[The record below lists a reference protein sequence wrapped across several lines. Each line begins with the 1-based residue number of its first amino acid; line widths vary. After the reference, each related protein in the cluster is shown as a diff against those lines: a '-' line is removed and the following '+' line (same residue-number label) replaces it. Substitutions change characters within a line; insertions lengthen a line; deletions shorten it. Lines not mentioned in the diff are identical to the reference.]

1 MNDPITNVILYF
13 SIVALVFLAWAFQL
27 WRSRHAP
34 ATPAL
39 AETEPLPVPVMPK
52 FTCDLDIVVEF
63 QGKKYRVYFAVADVQ
78 MVEGE

>member
-39 AETEPLPVPVMPK
+39 AETEPLPAMPK
-52 FTCDLDIVVEF
+52 ITADFDIVVMVE
-63 QGKKYRVYFAVADVQ
+63 GKRYRVFFAVADVQ